1 MTVAGLLL
9 FPNAQDV
16 ALKYLRTA
24 LPERDEPEAQDVDV
38 STKVPTSREGTAA
51 EPLVVVR
58 RVGGLTD
65 GRVSDVPRLDFMV
78 WHSSEFKAERLAQ
91 IVRSLVLFDL
101 PGRVVDG
108 HTVYGVTEFSG
119 PAQFPDPAGSSAP
132 IYLFTAEPQIR
143 GASA

>member
-1 MTVAGLLL
+1 MADLLL
-9 FPNAQDV
+9 FANAQDI
-16 ALKYLRTA
+16 AITYLRAA
-24 LPERDEPEAQDVDV
+24 LADRDEDVAQGAAV
-38 STKVPTSREGTAA
+38 SATVPTTRTGT
-51 EPLVVVR
+51 ETTPLVVVR

-65 GRVSDVPRLDFMV
+65 GRVVDVPRLDFMV
-78 WHSSEFKAERLAQ
+78 WHATEFKAERLAQ

-101 PGRVVDG
+101 PGQVVNG

-119 PAQFPDPAGSSAP
+119 PAQFPDPAGSAAP